1 MNKNSNFNFKYKII
15 NKIILYLL
23 LSISFFFFTYLSI
36 PKFLNYTP
44 ELIEESL
51 RKNSGFNIKN
61 ISSINY
67 RIFPSPRLRV
77 YGSNLEL
84 EENVLKVQGSEI
96 DIILDPLNLIHN
108 QKLHYNTLLVKGGST
123 NIKINKINHLLN
135 QIKKNKKKITFK
147 KNNIIILRES
157 KKLFEINNSIIRINS
172 ENNVQQLKINGLLLN
187 YKIYFLFKNNPE
199 SKSNITLKVPDL
211 DVSTN
216 ISFENKNNFKSFE
229 GLVNFEIL
237 NNFFQFNFIKTKNI
251 TINNG
256 FIRNNLI
263 NSSFEGEVNLKPY
276 FSFDLDLKPTKAN
289 IKELFSIIQKNY
301 FSEDSQNLEI
311 IKKMNGSLNFKTMF
325 KGNLI
330 FKNREILFQN
340 FKTGKED
347 PIFFDAKISEFGE
360 KGKIKFNLLKNIQ
373 YKENLTKELK
383 IAGFINP
390 YSSKV
395 IFEQVLIDK
404 KIFNKKKIKNYEK
417 KFKNEVIN
425 ISLNGIFN
433 EKKMNNFFKNF
444 SN

>member
-1 MNKNSNFNFKYKII
+1 M
-15 NKIILYLL
+15 
-23 LSISFFFFTYLSI
+23 
-36 PKFLNYTP
+36 
-44 ELIEESL
+44 
-51 RKNSGFNIKN
+51 
-61 ISSINY
+61 
-67 RIFPSPRLRV
+67 
-77 YGSNLEL
+77 
-84 EENVLKVQGSEI
+84 
-96 DIILDPLNLIHN
+96 
-108 QKLHYNTLLVKGGST
+108 
-123 NIKINKINHLLN
+123 
-135 QIKKNKKKITFK
+135 
-147 KNNIIILRES
+147 
-157 KKLFEINNSIIRINS
+157 
-172 ENNVQQLKINGLLLN
+172 
-187 YKIYFLFKNNPE
+187 
-199 SKSNITLKVPDL
+199 
-211 DVSTN
+211 
-216 ISFENKNNFKSFE
+216 
-229 GLVNFEIL
+229 
-237 NNFFQFNFIKTKNI
+237 
-251 TINNG
+251 
-256 FIRNNLI
+256 
-263 NSSFEGEVNLKPY
+263 
-276 FSFDLDLKPTKAN
+276 KPTKAN